1 MFYQIESKLQGWRA
15 VAVFDGGGECLLFVG
30 RSTSHVRGGYTAA
43 FAEVLDAE
51 ERARVRLIALECWQG
66 AADQGRWVAK
76 TILAVPGRATAR
88 PSAPADAHPALL
100 VFGAPTDPAAPQE
113 VLRKAVGA

>member
-1 MFYQIESKLQGWRA
+1 MFYQTESRLQGWRA
-15 VAVFDGGGECLLFVG
+15 VAVFEGGESLLFVG
-30 RSTSHVRGGYTAA
+30 RSTTHVRAGYADA

-51 ERARVRLIALECWQG
+51 EQARVRLITLECWQG

-100 VFGAPTDPAAPQE
+100 AFGVPADPAAPQE
-113 VLRKAVGA
+113 TLRKAVGA